1 MITMKWKANSII
13 SKINIMSKK
22 QILILFVAII
32 SMNASAQIKTA
43 TVNSNELVMSMPE
56 TKALQA
62 KIQEKSAELSKQ
74 LETMYKQY
82 ETKMAELKGINPQKM
97 TAIEEAKVAELQDLQ
112 KRIEKFE
119 QSAQK
124 EVQQMEQTLSV
135 PILEKAKKMIEQV
148 AAERGYSHVFD
159 VSAGGM
165 IVFPKGDDIT
175 DATKTKM
182 GIPLTPANA
191 NGAAPVSKTA
201 TPSISAPKK

>member
-1 MITMKWKANSII
+1 MKKT
-13 SKINIMSKK
+13 
-22 QILILFVAII
+22 ILILLTAFITLT
-32 SMNASAQIKTA
+32 ASAQMKTA

-135 PILEKAKKMIEQV
+135 PILEKAKKMIEVV
-148 AAERGYSHVFD
+148 ATERGYTHVFD

-191 NGAAPVSKTA
+191 NTA
-201 TPSISAPKK
+201 GYCSTCSRR

>member
-1 MITMKWKANSII
+1 M
-13 SKINIMSKK
+13 KK
-22 QILILFVAII
+22 QILILLAGFMAIT
-32 SMNASAQIKTA
+32 ASAQVKTA

-135 PILEKAKKMIEQV
+135 PIL
-148 AAERGYSHVFD
+148 
-159 VSAGGM
+159 
-165 IVFPKGDDIT
+165 
-175 DATKTKM
+175 
-182 GIPLTPANA
+182 
-191 NGAAPVSKTA
+191 
-201 TPSISAPKK
+201 

>member
-1 MITMKWKANSII
+1 MITTKWKMNSII

-32 SMNASAQIKTA
+32 SMNASAQMKTA

>member
-1 MITMKWKANSII
+1 MKKT
-13 SKINIMSKK
+13 
-22 QILILFVAII
+22 ILILLAAFI
-32 SMNASAQIKTA
+32 SMTASAQMKTA

-148 AAERGYSHVFD
+148 ASERGYTHVFD

-182 GIPLTPANA
+182 GIALTPANA
-191 NGAAPVSKTA
+191 TPAPTGSA
-201 TPSISAPKK
+201 PAGMPSMAPKKK

>member
-1 MITMKWKANSII
+1 M
-13 SKINIMSKK
+13 KK
-22 QILILFVAII
+22 QILILLAGFITI
-32 SMNASAQIKTA
+32 TASAQVKTA

-135 PILEKAKKMIEQV
+135 PILEKAKKMIEV
-148 AAERGYSHVFD
+148 LATDRGYSHVFD

-182 GIPLTPANA
+182 GIPLTPATN
-191 NGAAPVSKTA
+191 TA
-201 TPSISAPKK
+201 TPAIGGKK

>member
-1 MITMKWKANSII
+1 MKVVNVYIKL
-13 SKINIMSKK
+13 KK
-22 QILILFVAII
+22 QVLILLAGFMAIT
-32 SMNASAQIKTA
+32 ASAQVKTA

-135 PILEKAKKMIEQV
+135 PILEKAKKMIEVV
-148 AAERGYSHVFD
+148 ATERGYSHVFD

-182 GIPLTPANA
+182 GIPLTPATN
-191 NGAAPVSKTA
+191 TA
-201 TPSISAPKK
+201 TPAIGGKK

>member
-1 MITMKWKANSII
+1 MITTKWKMNSII

-22 QILILFVAII
+22 QILILLVAII
-32 SMNASAQIKTA
+32 SMNASAQMKTA

-56 TKALQA
+56 TKVLQA

>member
-32 SMNASAQIKTA
+32 SMNASAQMKTA

>member
-1 MITMKWKANSII
+1 M
-13 SKINIMSKK
+13 KK
-22 QILILFVAII
+22 QLLILLTTLVSLA
-32 SMNASAQIKTA
+32 ASAQMKTA

-56 TKALQA
+56 TKSLQA
-62 KIQEKSAELSKQ
+62 KIQEKSGELSKQ

-82 ETKMAELKGINPQKM
+82 ETKMTELKGVNPQKM

-148 AAERGYSHVFD
+148 ATEKGYTHVFD

-191 NGAAPVSKTA
+191 APA
-201 TPSISAPKK
+201 TMGGGSAPAPSVAPKKK

>member
-1 MITMKWKANSII
+1 MITTKWKMNSII

-22 QILILFVAII
+22 QILILLVAII
-32 SMNASAQIKTA
+32 SMNASAQMKTA

>member
-1 MITMKWKANSII
+1 M
-13 SKINIMSKK
+13 KK
-22 QILILFVAII
+22 QILILLATFGFSI
-32 SMNASAQIKTA
+32 MNAQMKVA
-43 TVNSNELVMSMPE
+43 TVNSSELVMSMPE
-56 TKALQA
+56 TKALQN
-62 KIQEKSAELSKQ
+62 KIQEKSGELSKQ
-74 LETMYKQY
+74 LEGMYKQY
-82 ETKMAELKGINPQKM
+82 ESKMAELKGINPQKM
-97 TAIEEAKVAELQDLQ
+97 TAIEEAKVNELQDLQ

-148 AAERGYSHVFD
+148 AIDRGYTHVFD

-182 GIPLTPANA
+182 GIPLTPVNNNSASPANT
-191 NGAAPVSKTA
+191 GG
-201 TPSISAPKK
+201 IKK

>member
-22 QILILFVAII
+22 QILILLVAII
-32 SMNASAQIKTA
+32 SMNASAQMKTA

>member
-1 MITMKWKANSII
+1 MITTKWKMNSII

-22 QILILFVAII
+22 QILILLVAII
-32 SMNASAQIKTA
+32 SMNASAQMKTA

-191 NGAAPVSKTA
+191 NGAAPA
-201 TPSISAPKK
+201 TKATTPAISAPKK

>member
-1 MITMKWKANSII
+1 MAGFITIT
-13 SKINIMSKK
+13 
-22 QILILFVAII
+22 
-32 SMNASAQIKTA
+32 ASAQVKTA

-135 PILEKAKKMIEQV
+135 PILEKAKKMIEV
-148 AAERGYSHVFD
+148 LATERGYSHVFD

-182 GIPLTPANA
+182 GIPLTPATN
-191 NGAAPVSKTA
+191 TA
-201 TPSISAPKK
+201 TPAIGGKK

>member
-1 MITMKWKANSII
+1 MKKT
-13 SKINIMSKK
+13 
-22 QILILFVAII
+22 ILILLTAFITL
-32 SMNASAQIKTA
+32 SASAQMKTA

-62 KIQEKSAELSKQ
+62 KIQEKSGELSKQ

-135 PILEKAKKMIEQV
+135 PILEKAKKMIEVV
-148 AAERGYSHVFD
+148 ANERGFTHVFD

-182 GIPLTPANA
+182 GISLTPATN
-191 NGAAPVSKTA
+191 S
-201 TPSISAPKK
+201 SAPAMGGKK

>member
-1 MITMKWKANSII
+1 MITTKWKMNSII

>member
-22 QILILFVAII
+22 QILILFVDII
-32 SMNASAQIKTA
+32 SINASAQMKTA

>member
-1 MITMKWKANSII
+1 M
-13 SKINIMSKK
+13 KK
-22 QILILFVAII
+22 QILILLATACMSVA
-32 SMNASAQIKTA
+32 NAQMKMA
-43 TVNSNELVMSMPE
+43 TVNSSDIVMNMPE

-74 LETMYKQY
+74 LEGMYKQY
-82 ETKMAELKGINPQKM
+82 EAKMAELKGVNPQKM
-97 TAIEEAKVAELQDLQ
+97 DAIQEAKVAELQDLQ

-135 PILEKAKKMIEQV
+135 PILEKAKKMIDAVSTEK
-148 AAERGYSHVFD
+148 GYSHVFD
-159 VSAGGM
+159 VSAGGL

-182 GIPLTPANA
+182 GISLTAP
-191 NGAAPVSKTA
+191 AAPKA
-201 TPSISAPKK
+201 IPAGK

>member
-1 MITMKWKANSII
+1 
-13 SKINIMSKK
+13 MSKK
-22 QILILFVAII
+22 QILIALAVLGLSVA
-32 SMNASAQIKTA
+32 NAQKTA
-43 TVNSNELVMSMPE
+43 TVNSSELVMSMPE
-56 TKALQA
+56 TKSLQA
-62 KIQEKSAELSKQ
+62 KIQEKSGELSKQ
-74 LETMYKQY
+74 LESMYKQY
-82 ETKMAELKGINPQKM
+82 EAKMGELKGINPQKM
-97 TAIEEAKVAELQDLQ
+97 DPIQEAKVTELQDLQ

-148 AAERGYSHVFD
+148 ANERGYTHVFD

-182 GIPLTPANA
+182 GIPLTPANS
-191 NGAAPVSKTA
+191 NTTA
-201 TPSISAPKK
+201 TPAGGIKK